1 MIESEITRPKYE
13 IPFSKMQGAGNDF
26 IVFETNKVKRLDG
39 SENEISLKELKEIT
53 LKLSH
58 RKLGVGFDQ
67 AIIINNNPKVL
78 KSAHYEMIVINS
90 DGEQA
95 SMCGNGVR
103 CFSKYIIDNC
113 IESKS
118 LNGTPK
124 LINGDIEQ
132 KIETLAGLVITYPKI
147 THHLNQYNLMMIKV
161 NMNNA
166 FILKTNQYS
175 DTEFENNNNNNNIL
189 NKKTTN
195 EKAYIYTIKD
205 LSLPQCNQLECVLV
219 SMGNPH
225 CVIFLERNIEL
236 GNLSPSMHQVD
247 SASNILSMM
256 KIDEIAIKLQ
266 KLPLFKD
273 GCNVEFVSTNNS
285 KLTNRVISRVFE
297 RGTGETLACGT
308 GACGV
313 AVASILMSYCTQD
326 KEVTVSMPGGDLL
339 IQWSNET
346 GEVFKTGPACTVFNS
361 NIKL

>member
-1 MIESEITRPKYE
+1 MIETEITKPKYE
-13 IPFSKMQGAGNDF
+13 IPFSKMHGAGNDF

-39 SENEISLKELKEIT
+39 SENEITLKELKEIT

-124 LINGDIEQ
+124 LVDGDIEQ

-166 FILKTNQYS
+166 LVLKTNQYK
-175 DTEFENNNNNNNIL
+175 DDEFENVL

-195 EKAYIYTIKD
+195 EKAYIYTVKD
-205 LSLPQCNQLECVLV
+205 LSLPQCDQLECVLV

-236 GNLSPSMHQVD
+236 GNLSSTTVVD
-247 SASNILSMM
+247 DTASSGLSMM
-256 KIDEIAIKLQ
+256 KIDEIASKLQ

-297 RGTGETLACGT
+297 RGAGETLACGT

>member
-1 MIESEITRPKYE
+1 MIKSEISKLKYE
-13 IPFSKMQGAGNDF
+13 IPFSKMHGAGNDF

-39 SENEISLKELKEIT
+39 TENEITLKELQEIT

-67 AIIINNNPKVL
+67 AIIINNDPKVL

-95 SMCGNGVR
+95 TMCGNGVR

-124 LINGDIEQ
+124 EEENGDIEQ

-147 THHLNQYNLMMIKV
+147 LHHLNQYNLMMIKV

-166 FILKTNQYS
+166 LVLKTNQFK
-175 DTEFENNNNNNNIL
+175 DEEFENVL
-189 NKKTTN
+189 NKGVTD
-195 EKAYIYTIKD
+195 EKAYIYTIND

-236 GNLSPSMHQVD
+236 GNLSED
-247 SASNILSMM
+247 TSNLSTM

-273 GCNVEFVSTNNS
+273 GCNVEFVSTKHS
-285 KLTNRVISRVFE
+285 KTTNRVISRVFE

-313 AVASILMSYCTQD
+313 AVASILMSHCDKD

-361 NIKL
+361 NIKI

>member
-1 MIESEITRPKYE
+1 MIESENSNPKYE
-13 IPFSKMQGAGNDF
+13 IPFSKMHGAGNDF

-39 SENEISLKELKEIT
+39 SENEITLKELKEIT

-90 DGEQA
+90 NGEQA
-95 SMCGNGVR
+95 TMCGNGVR

-124 LINGDIEQ
+124 EDENIGGDIEQ
-132 KIETLAGLVITYPKI
+132 KIETLAGIVITYPKI
-147 THHLNQYNLMMIKV
+147 SHHLNQYNLMMIKV

-166 FILKTNQYS
+166 LVLKTNQYK
-175 DTEFENNNNNNNIL
+175 DDEFENIL
-189 NKKTTN
+189 NKKLTN
-195 EKAYIYTIKD
+195 QNAYLYTIKG

-236 GNLSPSMHQVD
+236 GNLSNNV
-247 SASNILSMM
+247 ASNLSTM
-256 KIDEIAIKLQ
+256 KIDEIAITLQ

-273 GCNVEFVSTNNS
+273 GCNVEFVSTKDS

-313 AVASILMSYCTQD
+313 AVASILMSHCTED
-326 KEVTVSMPGGDLL
+326 KEVKVSMPGGDLL
-339 IQWSNET
+339 IQWSNGT

-361 NIKL
+361 NIKI

>member
-1 MIESEITRPKYE
+1 MIESSSNIIKTKYE
-13 IPFSKMQGAGNDF
+13 ITFSKMHGAGNDF

-39 SENEISLKELKEIT
+39 TENEITLKELQEIT

-67 AIIINNNPKVL
+67 AIIINNDPKVL

-95 SMCGNGVR
+95 TMCGNGVR

-124 LINGDIEQ
+124 EDEKNGDIEQ

-147 THHLNQYNLMMIKV
+147 SHHLNQYNLMMIKV

-166 FILKTNQYS
+166 LILKTNQYK
-175 DTEFENNNNNNNIL
+175 DDEFESNIL
-189 NKKTTN
+189 KKTITN
-195 EKAYIYTIKD
+195 EKAYLYTIKD
-205 LSLPQCNQLECVLV
+205 LGLTQCDQLECVLV

-225 CVIFLERNIEL
+225 CVVFLERNIEL
-236 GNLSPSMHQVD
+236 GNLSSEV
-247 SASNILSMM
+247 ASNLSTM

-273 GCNVEFVSTNNS
+273 GCNVEFVSTTNS
-285 KLTNRVISRVFE
+285 KTTNRVISRVFE
-297 RGTGETLACGT
+297 RGAGETLACGT

-313 AVASILMSYCTQD
+313 AVASILMSHCSHE

-346 GEVFKTGPACTVFNS
+346 GEVFKTGPACTVFDS
-361 NIKL
+361 KIKL